1 MTIHKKNN
9 LSWYTGSLLAE
20 AGVQHGFFMRHGGCS
35 PQPWY
40 SLNLATS
47 VGDSRE
53 NVIENRNRI
62 ADALGVARDSYYDV
76 WQVHSARVV
85 RADRPRRLEEK
96 HLQADAIVSD
106 RKGVTI
112 LMLFADCVPM
122 LFYDPVKR
130 VVAAAH
136 GGWQG
141 TFKGVAAATIQA
153 MQTEYN
159 CRPADIMA
167 LIGPSILLDNYEVG
181 PEVVQAAREHFDE
194 SAGVVQNVKGNTH
207 VDLQLAN
214 QLFLERA
221 GVQQI
226 EQSGIGTMANT
237 ADWFSHRGEKGQ
249 AGRFG
254 AVITLGRND

>member
-1 MTIHKKNN
+1 MAIHKKNN
-9 LSWYTGSLLAE
+9 LTWYSDDRFE
-20 AGVQHGFFMRHGGCS
+20 KAGIKHGFFMRHGGCS

-62 ADALGVARDSYYDV
+62 ADALDVARDSYYDV

-85 RADRPRRLEEK
+85 QAKRPRSLEEE
-96 HLQADAIVSD
+96 HVQADAIVTD
-106 RKGVTI
+106 QKGVSI

-122 LFYDPVKR
+122 LFYDPEKR
-130 VVAAAH
+130 VVAGAH

-141 TFKGVAAATIQA
+141 TFKGVAVETVRA
-153 MQTEYN
+153 MQANYGCVPE
-159 CRPADIMA
+159 DILA
-167 LIGPSILLDNYEVG
+167 VIGPSIRVDHYEVG
-181 PEVVQAAREHFDE
+181 PEVVQAAQAHFHDG
-194 SAGVVQNVKGNTH
+194 AGVVQRNNGRTY

-221 GVQQI
+221 GVRSI
-226 EQSGIGTMANT
+226 AQSGICTMAEKS
-237 ADWFSHRGEKGQ
+237 DWFSHRGENGK

-254 AVITLGRND
+254 AVITLGRDG